1 MNEISQRI
9 IISLSNEK
17 RGIPMGHLIYIAD
30 DEANIRDLIK
40 SFLESDGYT
49 VAAFATGDELTE
61 AFDREPA
68 DLVILDIMM
77 PGTDGLTVCKQLR
90 EKSSVPIIIL
100 TAKDSEYDYVHGITI
115 GSDDYLTKP
124 FRPTALLMRV
134 RSLLRRMEMNE
145 KSDQTIRSGDKDV
158 SVGDLTFSAEK
169 NELFCGGKTVK
180 LTRTEL
186 RMLLYMM
193 KNPQKAYSREELL
206 NEIWGFDTK
215 VETRVTDETL
225 RRIRKQLSL
234 CGSNV
239 SVRTMWGF
247 GYRIEVDGDQK

>member
-1 MNEISQRI
+1 MSH
-9 IISLSNEK
+9 S
-17 RGIPMGHLIYIAD
+17 IYIAD
-30 DEANIRDLIK
+30 DERNIRDLIK
-40 SFLESDGYT
+40 SFLESDGYE
-49 VAAFATGDELTE
+49 VSAFETGDELKA
-61 AFDREPA
+61 AFDEKPA

-90 EKSSVPIIIL
+90 EESSVPIIIL

-134 RSLLRRMEMNE
+134 RSLLRRMDMNE
-145 KSDQTIRSGDKDV
+145 KSDHTSKASEEDTGI
-158 SVGDLTFSAEK
+158 GDLTFSSSR
-169 NELFCGGKTVK
+169 NEILCSGKPIK

-186 RMLLYMM
+186 KMLSYMM
-193 KNPQKAYSREELL
+193 KNPDKAYSRDELL
-206 NEIWGFDTK
+206 EAIWGFDTK

-225 RRIRKQLSL
+225 RRIRKQLSA

-239 SVRTMWGF
+239 SVKTMWGF
-247 GYRIEVDGDQK
+247 GYRIEVNGDKK

>member
-1 MNEISQRI
+1 MSH
-9 IISLSNEK
+9 S
-17 RGIPMGHLIYIAD
+17 IYIAD
-30 DEANIRDLIK
+30 DERNIRDLIK
-40 SFLESDGYT
+40 SFLESDGYE
-49 VAAFATGDELTE
+49 VSAFETGDELKT
-61 AFDREPA
+61 AFDEKPA

-90 EKSSVPIIIL
+90 EESGVPIIIL

-134 RSLLRRMEMNE
+134 RSLLRRMDMNE
-145 KSDQTIRSGDKDV
+145 KSDHSSKASEEDTGI
-158 SVGDLTFSAEK
+158 GDLTFSSSR
-169 NELFCGGKTVK
+169 NEILCSGKPIK

-186 RMLLYMM
+186 KMLSYMM
-193 KNPQKAYSREELL
+193 KNPDKAYSRDELL
-206 NEIWGFDTK
+206 EAIWGFDTK

-225 RRIRKQLSL
+225 RRIRKQLSA

-239 SVRTMWGF
+239 SVKTMWGF
-247 GYRIEVDGDQK
+247 GYRIEVNGDKK